1 MRMARICSIC
11 LLAFLG
17 MSSIAGAVP
26 MIASSLGMMAG
37 YLPLSMLKNSPFH
50 SYLIPGIILLT
61 ANGLLALL
69 VLWLVVKRKSAYG
82 LWTSFQGCVLLG
94 WIVVQCWM
102 LGLVNWLHFVY
113 GGIAVALILLGLLLG
128 REHALRQNQR

>member
-1 MRMARICSIC
+1 MRLARLCTIC

-17 MSSIAGAVP
+17 LSSIAGAVP
-26 MIASSLGMMAG
+26 MIVSSLGMMAG
-37 YLPLSMLKNSPFH
+37 YLPLSLLKNSPFH
-50 SYLIPGIILLT
+50 SYLIPGLILLT
-61 ANGLLALL
+61 ANGMLSLW

-113 GGIAVALILLGLLLG
+113 GGIAVGLILLGSMLG
-128 REHALRQNQR
+128 REHAQR